1 MAVLALLLATPGGD
15 VAQRGPAGGAST
27 DDGEGGEYEQ
37 RADDPRAPA
46 HGDVRIRRT

>member
-15 VAQRGPAGGAST
+15 VTQRGPAGGAST
-27 DDGEGGEYEQ
+27 DDGEGSEEEK
-37 RADDPRAPA
+37 RVDDPRVPA